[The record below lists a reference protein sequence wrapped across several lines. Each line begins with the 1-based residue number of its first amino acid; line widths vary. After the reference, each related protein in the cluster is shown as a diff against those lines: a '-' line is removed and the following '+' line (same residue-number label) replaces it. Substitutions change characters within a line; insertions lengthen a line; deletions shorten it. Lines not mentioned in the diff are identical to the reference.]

1 MQAGPRAGAL
11 FRQAGVTAIY
21 LVALVVFRQI
31 SVNHWIILTGFHL
44 VALLLVPYRYW
55 PALFAGDVARL
66 AYVSY
71 TCVDQF
77 GLLWALI
84 NLIPF
89 VAYAA
94 PVVWF
99 FRERHRLFPEH
110 SAVNVPALVSCSLI
124 VAALATAVTIGQLQ
138 ITPLPHG
145 YVIHYGE
152 VIARLMLGNFMGVL
166 TVTPIALVGWQS
178 TVGRSWRQWSQGL
191 TESRLVI
198 ESVYTLVPVA
208 FLSWLGT
215 RDAQLRPVAQMAM
228 FLPVVVLAMR
238 HGWKGAAVAGTMA
251 SLGIVY
257 LMPTTNDLATLQ
269 AETLV
274 ALAIGTM
281 LLVGACVTVS
291 DGRAERHHTQM
302 RLNLALAQRNVYLG
316 EAQMRAT
323 AQGLDH
329 LRGSIQGAFDMILR
343 RLHYLQPVADEAG
356 YRQHILHAQEQLFR
370 LTDAMHPSLLG
381 DRGLPAALAH
391 GALPRLL
398 NEAGVKYWC
407 DLRGPVSGFPQTM
420 HLAAYRIV
428 AEAIAVACAER
439 DVSDVLVKIRCGT
452 QRRPWLVIMVEAR
465 KHQAR
470 ACQVDWE
477 GLLPSLRFCASGLGH
492 KAIHD
497 RAATFEG
504 SVRERS
510 SPLRGRLTVSLLE
523 PSHSHA

>member
-21 LVALVVFRQI
+21 LIALVVFRQI

-44 VALLLVPYRYW
+44 AALLLVPYRYW
-55 PALFAGDVARL
+55 PALFVGDTARL

-71 TCVDQF
+71 TCLGQF
-77 GLLWALI
+77 GLPWALV

-94 PVVWF
+94 PIVWF
-99 FRERHRLFPEH
+99 FRERCRLFPDRDT
-110 SAVNVPALVSCSLI
+110 VNVPALVACSLA

-138 ITPLPHG
+138 ITPLPPG

-152 VIARLMLGNFMGVL
+152 VIARLVLGNFMGVL
-166 TVTPIALVGWQS
+166 TVTPIALVWRQS
-178 TVGRSWRQWSQGL
+178 VAGRSWRQWSQGL
-191 TESRLVI
+191 AESRLFI
-198 ESVYTLVPVA
+198 ESVCALVPVA
-208 FLSWLGT
+208 FLAWLGA

-251 SLGIVY
+251 SLGIVF
-257 LMPTTNDLATLQ
+257 LMPATNDLATLQ

-281 LLVGACVTVS
+281 LLIGARMTVS
-291 DGRAERHHTQM
+291 DGRAEQHHAQM
-302 RLNLALAQRNVYLG
+302 RLTLALAQRNVYLG

-329 LRGSIQGAFDMILR
+329 LRGSIQGVFDLMLR
-343 RLHYLQPVADEAG
+343 RLRHLQPVVDEAG
-356 YRQHILHAQEQLFR
+356 YRQHVQQAQEQLFR

-381 DRGLPAALAH
+381 ERGLPAALAH

-398 NEAGVKYWC
+398 NEAGVRYWC
-407 DLRGPVSGFPQTM
+407 NLRGPVSGFPQAM

-428 AEAIAVACAER
+428 AEAIAAACADR

-452 QRRPWLVIMVEAR
+452 QHRPWLVIMVETR
-465 KHQAR
+465 KQQAR

-477 GLLPSLRFCASGLGH
+477 GLLPNLRLCASGLGH
-492 KAIHD
+492 KAIRD

-504 SVRERS
+504 SMRERT
-510 SPLRGRLTVSLLE
+510 SPYRGRLTVSLLE
-523 PSHSHA
+523 PNHLHA